1 MKFTFFSNFLNH
13 HQLPFCKEMNTYL
26 GDNFKFVA
34 TEPIHQE
41 RLDLGYQDMSNLYPF
56 SINAFD
62 SKAAYDQAMEL
73 GYGSDVVMIGSA
85 PDVFI
90 DKRVADDK
98 LTFRYAERIFKKG
111 RWRILSPRGLL
122 NLYSNHTKYRN
133 KKLYMLCASAYTA
146 GDFALVGA
154 YLQKTYKWGYFPE
167 NKVYELSNLMGNKKN
182 NKPSLLWVGRFLDW
196 KHPEKAIL
204 TARWLRDQGYD
215 FSLDM
220 IGTGIMLE
228 SISSMIRKYN
238 LDSHVKLRGSMSPN
252 EVRNYMEKANIFL
265 FTSDYNEGW
274 GAVLNESMNSGCAVV
289 ASDAIGSVPF
299 MIYNNYNGLIYKN
312 NHLATLFDQVKL
324 LMDAPDLCNAM
335 GTNAYETVEQTWNAK
350 TAATRLLEF
359 SNELLNQKLLT
370 FHEGPLSI
378 AATKIQIYQ

>member
-1 MKFTFFSNFLNH
+1 
-13 HQLPFCKEMNTYL
+13 
-26 GDNFKFVA
+26 
-34 TEPIHQE
+34 
-41 RLDLGYQDMSNLYPF
+41 
-56 SINAFD
+56 
-62 SKAAYDQAMEL
+62 
-73 GYGSDVVMIGSA
+73 
-85 PDVFI
+85 
-90 DKRVADDK
+90 
-98 LTFRYAERIFKKG
+98 
-111 RWRILSPRGLL
+111 
-122 NLYSNHTKYRN
+122 
-133 KKLYMLCASAYTA
+133 MLCASAYTA
-146 GDFALVGA
+146 GGFALVGA